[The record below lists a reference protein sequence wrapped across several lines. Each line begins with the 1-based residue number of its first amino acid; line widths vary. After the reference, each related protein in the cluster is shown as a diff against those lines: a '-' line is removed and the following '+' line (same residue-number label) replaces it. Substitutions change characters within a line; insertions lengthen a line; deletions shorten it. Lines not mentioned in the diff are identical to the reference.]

1 MCPGQ
6 LHLNSFANLSLSL
19 FSSVLVCLW
28 HGGEHVYLQGVSMSI
43 YNICLN
49 EKTNKMKKQNKNKN
63 KKTKNKKQ
71 KTKNKKQKQK
81 KIKKIKT
88 KNKIKNITKK
98 QKKNKKSQT
107 CGCCSALFQA
117 FVVCWSSCTNIF
129 MILQICFKL

>member
-49 EKTNKMKKQNKNKN
+49 EKTNKKKKQNKNKN
-63 KKTKNKKQ
+63 KKTKNKK
-71 KTKNKKQKQK
+71 
-81 KIKKIKT
+81 
-88 KNKIKNITKK
+88 KNKIKNIKKK
-98 QKKNKKSQT
+98 QKKKQKKSNMWLLF
-107 CGCCSALFQA
+107 CSVPSICCVL
-117 FVVCWSSCTNIF
+117 V
-129 MILQICFKL
+129 

>member
-1 MCPGQ
+1 MYPRQ

-28 HGGEHVYLQGVSMSI
+28 HGGEHVYLQGVSMYI
-43 YNICLN
+43 YNICIK
-49 EKTNKMKKQNKNKN
+49 EKTNKKK
-63 KKTKNKKQ
+63 KKKK
-71 KTKNKKQKQK
+71 K
-81 KIKKIKT
+81 
-88 KNKIKNITKK
+88 KNITKK

-129 MILQICFKL
+129 IILQICFKL

>member
-1 MCPGQ
+1 MCPRQ

-19 FSSVLVCLW
+19 VSSVLVCLW

-49 EKTNKMKKQNKNKN
+49 EKTNKMKKKNKNKN
-63 KKTKNKKQ
+63 KKTKKK
-71 KTKNKKQKQK
+71 KKKKKKK
-81 KIKKIKT
+81 KIK
-88 KNKIKNITKK
+88 KNITKK

-129 MILQICFKL
+129 

>member
-1 MCPGQ
+1 MCPRQ

-63 KKTKNKKQ
+63 KKQKTKKKKQKKKNKKK
-71 KTKNKKQKQK
+71 KTKNKKK
-81 KIKKIKT
+81 
-88 KNKIKNITKK
+88 KNKKHNKKTQKK
-98 QKKNKKSQT
+98 QKKSNMWLLFCSVPSI
-107 CGCCSALFQA
+107 CCVL
-117 FVVCWSSCTNIF
+117 V
-129 MILQICFKL
+129 

>member
-63 KKTKNKKQ
+63 KNKKTKNKKQ
-71 KTKNKKQKQK
+71 KTK
-81 KIKKIKT
+81 
-88 KNKIKNITKK
+88 
-98 QKKNKKSQT
+98 KKNKKKT
-107 CGCCSALFQA
+107 KKVKHVVAVLLCSKHLLCVGLAAQ
-117 FVVCWSSCTNIF
+117 IF
-129 MILQICFKL
+129 S

>member
-6 LHLNSFANLSLSL
+6 LHLNSFTNLSLSL
-19 FSSVLVCLW
+19 FSSVLVCRW

-63 KKTKNKKQ
+63 KNKKTKNKKQKTKNKKQ

-81 KIKKIKT
+81 KKKKIKT
-88 KNKIKNITKK
+88 KNK
-98 QKKNKKSQT
+98 
-107 CGCCSALFQA
+107 
-117 FVVCWSSCTNIF
+117 
-129 MILQICFKL
+129 

>member
-1 MCPGQ
+1 MCPRQ

-28 HGGEHVYLQGVSMSI
+28 HGGENVYLQGVSMSI

-71 KTKNKKQKQK
+71 KTKNKNKKQKQK
-81 KIKKIKT
+81 KKTKKKKKIKT
-88 KNKIKNITKK
+88 K
-98 QKKNKKSQT
+98 KNKKKH
-107 CGCCSALFQA
+107 
-117 FVVCWSSCTNIF
+117 N
-129 MILQICFKL
+129 KK

>member
-19 FSSVLVCLW
+19 FSSFLVCLW

-71 KTKNKKQKQK
+71 KTKNKNKKKKQKT
-81 KIKKIKT
+81 KT
-88 KNKIKNITKK
+88 KKKKKKKKKNKKHNKKTKKK
-98 QKKNKKSQT
+98 QKKSNMWLLFCSVPSI
-107 CGCCSALFQA
+107 CCVL
-117 FVVCWSSCTNIF
+117 V
-129 MILQICFKL
+129 

>member
-1 MCPGQ
+1 MCPRQ

-49 EKTNKMKKQNKNKN
+49 EKTNKIKKQNKNKN
-63 KKTKNKKQ
+63 KTKKKTKKK
-71 KTKNKKQKQK
+71 KK
-81 KIKKIKT
+81 
-88 KNKIKNITKK
+88 
-98 QKKNKKSQT
+98 KKNKKSQT

>member
-1 MCPGQ
+1 MCPRQ

-19 FSSVLVCLW
+19 VSSVLVCLW

-71 KTKNKKQKQK
+71 KTKNKKQKTKTKNKNK
-81 KIKKIKT
+81 KIKKKHKKKKT
-88 KNKIKNITKK
+88 KKVKHVVAVLL
-98 QKKNKKSQT
+98 
-107 CGCCSALFQA
+107 CSKHLLCVGLAAQ
-117 FVVCWSSCTNIF
+117 IF
-129 MILQICFKL
+129 S